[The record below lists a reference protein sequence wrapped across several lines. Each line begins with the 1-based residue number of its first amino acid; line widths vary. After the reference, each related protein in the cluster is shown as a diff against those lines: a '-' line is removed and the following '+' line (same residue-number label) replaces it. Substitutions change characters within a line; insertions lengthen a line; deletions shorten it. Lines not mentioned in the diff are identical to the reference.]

1 MFIHSKSIFTISD
14 RVSDTEVFLFA
25 GHSKSIIKNVLN
37 STPVVA
43 YLSRSQVR
51 LKCETVKME
60 GTRLKIV
67 LLFESFLFSTTL
79 LVIATMIYE
88 YEYIWSCLVQLMNE
102 KDEQQGLNLKWLT
115 ILFAF
120 GWYGIWA

>member
-1 MFIHSKSIFTISD
+1 M
-14 RVSDTEVFLFA
+14 
-25 GHSKSIIKNVLN
+25 
-37 STPVVA
+37 
-43 YLSRSQVR
+43 
-51 LKCETVKME
+51 KCETVKME

-102 KDEQQGLNLKWLT
+102 KDEQQGLNFKWLT

-120 GWYGIWA
+120 GCYGIWA

>member
-1 MFIHSKSIFTISD
+1 M
-14 RVSDTEVFLFA
+14 
-25 GHSKSIIKNVLN
+25 G
-37 STPVVA
+37 VVA

-60 GTRLKIV
+60 GTRLEIV

-79 LVIATMIYE
+79 LVMATMIYE

-120 GWYGIWA
+120 AWFGIQAKPLSVDVEQAVAPKISIDLK